1 MNKRTIY
8 IVFALTFMLGLFFQY
23 SRMDGFLHLSAV
35 RNLALGSTSKAS
47 EPAVRDEAAQDR
59 YLLLY
64 DPANVSSILLKHTV
78 EDMLTAQKKAYDER
92 VIHEN
97 GTFDNT
103 YTGVL
108 ILTGNLAQ
116 LPNLDDLEGYVED
129 GGTAAFMLRPESE
142 QVTPE
147 LQQKLGIQSMNGSG
161 LVNGLQ
167 METSFMV
174 GGRDFSLDEG
184 KEYNTD
190 SLLVE
195 LDDSATEHIVSAD
208 GTPLLWEN
216 PFGDGKFL
224 VYNGN
229 VRDEKSNYGLYA
241 AMVSHCG
248 DEGLYPVLACK
259 LFFIDDFPAPVPE
272 GRFSKIYDEMHTTTA
287 EFFRNTW
294 WPYMLDNGQ
303 KFGIKYTGLII
314 ETYGNQVKGP
324 FEELSGRSARD
335 NVVVYGRELLAAG
348 GELGLH
354 GYNHQSLA
362 PAGYNQD
369 NLGYTPWE
377 SEEDMVDAMTELHRY
392 VQSLYPDYDFRTYVP
407 PSNILSPEGHE
418 AVKKAFPGL
427 KVYASLWD
435 GLPSERCYYQ
445 DFKRNDDGTFELPRV
460 TSGYVPDEGMSWEAI
475 SSINYIGVFS
485 HFVHPDEL
493 FYEESKD
500 LTWDQME
507 HGLRDFLADI
517 FGRYPWLRSATASE
531 AMEYMDDY
539 ADLNYRVHR
548 SPDHTTV
555 QVWNYRKP
563 VTFILRSDKELDHAN
578 GCKVEWID
586 DGAYLVRV
594 EDTTAE
600 IYWKGEND

>member
-8 IVFALTFMLGLFFQY
+8 IIFVLTFLLGLFFQY
-23 SRMDGFLHLSAV
+23 SRMDGFLHLSTV
-35 RNLALGSTSKAS
+35 CNLALGSSTKTS
-47 EPAVRDEAAQDR
+47 EPAVRDGAVQDR
-59 YLLLY
+59 FLLLY
-64 DPANVSSILLKHTV
+64 DPADVSSMLLKHTL
-78 EDMLTAQKKAYDER
+78 EEMLTAQKKGYDER
-92 VIHEN
+92 MIHEN
-97 GTFDNT
+97 GKFDSG

-116 LPNLDDLEGYVED
+116 LPNSDDLDAYVEE
-129 GGTAAFMLRPESE
+129 GGTAAFLLRPESE
-142 QVTPE
+142 QLTAD
-147 LQQKLGIQSMNGSG
+147 LQQDLGIRSVRGAG

-167 METSFMV
+167 METAFMV
-174 GGRDFSLDEG
+174 GAKDFSMEAG
-184 KEYNTD
+184 TAYNTD

-195 LDDSATEHIVSAD
+195 LEDSATKHMAAAD
-208 GTPLLWEN
+208 GTPLLWET

-229 VRDEKSNYGLYA
+229 VRDEKSNYGVFA
-241 AMVSHCG
+241 AMISHCG

-259 LFFIDDFPAPVPE
+259 VFYIDDFPAPVPE
-272 GRFSKIYDEMHTTTA
+272 GRFPKIYEEMHTTTV
-287 EFFRNTW
+287 EFFRNKW
-294 WPYMLDNGQ
+294 WPYMLETGQ
-303 KFGIKYTGLII
+303 KFGLKYTGLII

-324 FEELSGRSARD
+324 FEELSGRAARD

-362 PAGYNQD
+362 PAGYNQE

-377 SEEDMVDAMTELHRY
+377 SEADMVEAMTELHRY

-407 PSNILSPEGHE
+407 PSNILSPEGRD
-418 AVKKAFPGL
+418 AVKTAFPGL

-435 GLPSERCYYQ
+435 GPASERGYYQ
-445 DFKRNDDGTFELPRV
+445 DFKRNADGTFELPRV
-460 TSGYVPDEGMSWEAI
+460 TSGYVPDKGMNWGAI
-475 SSINYIGVFS
+475 SGINYMGVFS

-500 LTWDQME
+500 LTWEQME
-507 HGLRDFLADI
+507 QGLRAFLSDM
-517 FGRYPWLRSATASE
+517 FGHYPWLRPATASE

-539 ADLNYRVHR
+539 ADLNYRVQR
-548 SPDHTTV
+548 SPDHMV
-555 QVWNYRKP
+555 IQAWNYRQP
-563 VTFILRSDKELDHAN
+563 VTFILRSNKELDHAD

-586 DGAYLVRV
+586 NGAYLVRV

-600 IYWKGEND
+600 IYWRGETD